1 MPNSKLIKFALSK
14 ASSKNTQEK
23 GKSKWTE
30 KTLFRYLF
38 YVDLDNIS
46 KQKGPPP
53 FQNVKQKYAR
63 KSEAILQIS

>member
-38 YVDLDNIS
+38 YVDLNNINRKVLHLS
-46 KQKGPPP
+46 KTLSKNTQEK
-53 FQNVKQKYAR
+53 VKLAY
-63 KSEAILQIS
+63 